1 MTRTSARLERRV
13 RRDFGAAADDVV
25 RLLQDSPHA
34 ERVQAA
40 IVIGAGGDAERV
52 REALRLADLDWRDVL
67 MNTQAT
73 AVDLATSGWE
83 VRLDAAL
90 GEGAPVQLWRP
101 IGPEE
106 LGLIQ
111 ESGWREWPP
120 RPADQ
125 PTFTAVLGRDDAH
138 ALAQQG
144 SGPDPGTGWV
154 TQCEVEAGFMSRYAV
169 TQVGG
174 RRIRGYRIPAVDL
187 ADLNANLVGR
197 IQRVETVR
205 G

>member
-13 RRDFGAAADDVV
+13 RRDFGAAAD
-25 RLLQDSPHA
+25 
-34 ERVQAA
+34 
-40 IVIGAGGDAERV
+40 
-52 REALRLADLDWRDVL
+52 DLDWRDVL

-83 VRLDAAL
+83 ARLDLAL

-101 IGPEE
+101 VGPEE
-106 LGLIQ
+106 LGLVE

-125 PTFTAVLGRDDAH
+125 PRLITVLRREDAH
-138 ALAQQG
+138 ALGQQG

-154 TQCEVEAGFMSRYAV
+154 TRCEVEAGFMSRYAV

-174 RRIRGYRIPAVDL
+174 RGIRGYRIPAVDL
-187 ADLNANLVGR
+187 AELNANLVGQ
-197 IQRVETVR
+197 IQRVEAVR